1 MADGISMASA
11 VGALRA
17 SLRGVLIESSD
28 PVYDEARA
36 VYNGMIDRRPCLIAR
51 CADVAD
57 VMAAVKFACKP
68 RSMLFN
74 TSSANAV

>member
-17 SLRGVLIESSD
+17 SLRGELIEPSD

-57 VMAAVKFACKP
+57 VMAAVKCACKP